1 MQLGAPE
8 IAGHRIRSESLQS
21 NYAGIGPLK
30 PVLQE
35 QAGSMPWP
43 SETSSKPTDD
53 TGVKAQPVVE
63 SSKRFPKGGQHVIM
77 QKHAEIRVFDAT
89 VHLPR
94 NSGRSSCSFYTTR
107 QLSLWTIPRGMSLP
121 PRKTLSPK
129 SWRGRKARKVTVW
142 QGFELNLESASVSRK
157 RMKCTGTF
165 GRMGNSQEEEN
176 RGAREDPVT

>member
-1 MQLGAPE
+1 
-8 IAGHRIRSESLQS
+8 
-21 NYAGIGPLK
+21 
-30 PVLQE
+30 
-35 QAGSMPWP
+35 MPWP

-142 QGFELNLESASVSRK
+142 QGLELNLERVSVSRK